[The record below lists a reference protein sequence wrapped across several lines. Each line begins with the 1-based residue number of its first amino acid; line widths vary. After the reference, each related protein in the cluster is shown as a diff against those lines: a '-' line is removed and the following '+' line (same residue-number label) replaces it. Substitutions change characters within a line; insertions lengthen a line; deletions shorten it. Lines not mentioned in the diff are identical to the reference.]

1 MAKKEIY
8 VFGPDDD
15 ANDYSTMGLA
25 GALEPTE
32 CTFSE
37 TKNGD
42 SSITM
47 THPLDE
53 WGKYKYLVK
62 GNILNVPVPVC
73 LCPEIQNDSVVTTVW
88 EYAVKPLEQLTSK
101 NQRTIYKKKSGSGK
115 IKVLGEG
122 EKVVVTLKPEDT
134 EDTSRWKVTSEYGE
148 GWINPDGFDLVT
160 TYSLDNNS
168 GSIQEV
174 ISPWVITYQYFR
186 ISKVTKQIDG
196 ISIEAKHISYDLLYN
211 MTRYSKEESYNLGRV
226 IYDILADCYAEH
238 DFTAVTNVSN
248 AQSGLTGWKRKNPID
263 AFLDPEE
270 GVCKKFNVNLVRN
283 NHTLYFLHDP
293 GINRGIRIEYGKNMT
308 GISFVLN
315 DDEVVTRIIPIGQTK
330 DDEDL
335 FLSDE
340 ADQQYVDSD
349 RINDY
354 PVIHTYELSCDNC
367 KVGETDE
374 NGGKVTTEI
383 ARARMKAQA
392 EKLYS
397 DDKVDQPTV
406 EMTVEFINLGDTEEY
421 EQFKGL
427 EDCFLYDYISVT
439 CPSLSIDVTAQI
451 TQINWDCILLRM
463 NSVAIGSVGRNLANA
478 GITTWQ
484 IPSGVSGSKIAEG
497 TIGGST
503 LASSAISARHIQAE
517 SIGTT
522 ALVAESVTSEK
533 IAAGAITADKIAAG
547 AITAEKITAGSIDAD
562 KITAGA
568 ITADKIAA
576 GSITAQ
582 KIAANTIE
590 ANNIKTGTITAESG
604 IIANGAIGT
613 AQIADGSITEAK
625 VVSLNA
631 DVIKTGT
638 LSVERL
644 ILKGED
650 GLFRAI
656 NATDEGL
663 TSTQLSEEQ
672 YQNAISGTVLVAR
685 SITADKIAAKS
696 ITSNEILAG
705 TITASLL
712 NVNDIFSDTAFT
724 NALTTSEIFANGG
737 TLTIMASNVAKANL
751 NSRIF
756 RQESEPT
763 AAVAKENDLWYVPSS
778 DTWYTATDITDGT
791 ITWTET
797 AFSDLVAREDAE
809 AAGSAASDA
818 ADTAEAAY
826 NAYKDA
832 VTRPEFERVVRV
844 STDGL
849 HVGDNL
855 TGNEVLI
862 DSGSVNIVI
871 NGMSYSKFGANYLQ
885 LGDDMRI
892 RRPTVG
898 GVAFT
903 PIVG

>member
-1 MAKKEIY
+1 MKKEIY

-15 ANDYSTMGLA
+15 GNDYSTMGLA

-42 SSITM
+42 SNLTL

-62 GNILNVPVPVC
+62 GNILKVPVPVC
-73 LCPEIQNDSVVTTVW
+73 LCPEIQNGSTVTTIW
-88 EYAVKPLEQLTSK
+88 EYEVKPLNQLTSK
-101 NQRTIYKKKSGSGK
+101 GQRTIYKKKKGSGK
-115 IKVLGEG
+115 IKVLETGER
-122 EKVVVTLKPEDT
+122 VVVTLKPEDT
-134 EDTSRWKVTSEYGE
+134 EDTTRWKVTSEYGE
-148 GWINPDGFDLVT
+148 GWINPDGFDLVKS
-160 TYSLDNNS
+160 YELDNNS

-174 ISPWVITYQYFR
+174 ISPWVVTYQYFR
-186 ISKVTKQIDG
+186 ISKVTKQLDG

-211 MTRYSKEESYNLGRV
+211 MTKYSSEESTPLPNVLNDLLV
-226 IYDILADCYAEH
+226 DCYADHE
-238 DFTAVTNVSN
+238 FIAVTNVQN
-248 AQSGLTGWKRKNPID
+248 KQAGLTGWKRKNPID

-270 GVCKKFNVNLVRN
+270 GVCKLFNVNLVRN

-293 GINRGIRIEYGKNMT
+293 GINRGIRVEYGKNMT

-340 ADQQYVDSD
+340 EDGIQWVDSD
-349 RINDY
+349 KINDY
-354 PVIHTYELSCDNC
+354 PVIHTYELSCENC
-367 KVGETDE
+367 KVGETDTD
-374 NGGKVTTEI
+374 GGKVTKEI

-406 EMTVEFINLGDTEEY
+406 EMTVEFVNLGDTAEY

-427 EDCFLYDYISVT
+427 EDCFLYDYISVS
-439 CPSLSIDVTAQI
+439 CPDLSIDVTAQI
-451 TQINWDCILLRM
+451 TQINWDCILQRM
-463 NSVAIGSVGRNLANA
+463 NSVAIGSVGQNLANA

-484 IPSGVSGSKIAEG
+484 IPSGVNGSKIADG
-497 TIGGST
+497 TITSIN
-503 LASSAISARHIQAE
+503 LADSIINARHVQAE
-517 SIGTT
+517 SIGTK
-522 ALVAESVTSEK
+522 ALIAESVTSEK

-547 AITAEKITAGSIDAD
+547 AITAEKITAGSITAD

-590 ANNIKTGTITAESG
+590 ANNIKAGTITAESG

-631 DVIKTGT
+631 DVIQTGT

-644 ILKGED
+644 LLKGKD
-650 GLFRAI
+650 GLIYAI
-656 NATDEGL
+656 NADAGGL
-663 TSTQLSEEQ
+663 TKEQLSDEQ

-685 SITADKIAAKS
+685 SVTADKIAAKS

-712 NVNDIFSDTAFT
+712 NVSDIFSDTTFT

-737 TLTIMASNVAKANL
+737 TLTIMASNVDKANL
-751 NSRIF
+751 NSRVF

-763 AAVAKENDLWYVPSS
+763 APVAKVNDLWYKEST

-791 ITWTET
+791 VTWTET
-797 AFSDLVAREDAE
+797 TFSDLTAREDAE

-832 VTRPEFERVVRV
+832 VTRPEFERLVRV
-844 STDGL
+844 STDGM

-871 NGMSYSKFGANYLQ
+871 NGMTYSKFGANYLQ